1 MIGQFEIFRLT
12 ERTWRPSNVKGIGG
26 PFAGMDGQ

>member
-12 ERTWRPSNVKGIGG
+12 ERSTIQGIVKGG
-26 PFAGMDGQ
+26 PFLGMGGQ